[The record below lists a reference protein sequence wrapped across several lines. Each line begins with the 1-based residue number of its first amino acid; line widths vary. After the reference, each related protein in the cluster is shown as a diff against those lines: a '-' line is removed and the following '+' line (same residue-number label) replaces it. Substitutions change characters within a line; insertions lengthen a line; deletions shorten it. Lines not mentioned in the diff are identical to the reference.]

1 MTNLDSRQ
9 PNKVPIAIGKMTKE
23 QIEAEII
30 KGIESAKERTYSLDE
45 VEKMLKAEFGI

>member
-1 MTNLDSRQ
+1 MNLDPRQ
-9 PNKVPIAIGKMTKE
+9 TNKAPIAIGEMTKE

-30 KGIESAKERTYSLDE
+30 RGIESAKERTYSLNE